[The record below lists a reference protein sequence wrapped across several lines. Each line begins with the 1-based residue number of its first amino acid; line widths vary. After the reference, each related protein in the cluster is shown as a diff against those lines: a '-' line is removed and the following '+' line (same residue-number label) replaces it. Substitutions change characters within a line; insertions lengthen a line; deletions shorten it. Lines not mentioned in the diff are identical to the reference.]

1 MNLCDIKNIKQ
12 IMSVFGI
19 KFHKEFGQNFL
30 TNKMVV
36 EDIADYCCEGK
47 SNTIL
52 EIGPGIGTL
61 TVELA
66 ERYEKVIALEIDK
79 GLIPVLSYTL
89 DTYNNVEVINED
101 VMKTDLDALLAP
113 YFKLFYFRRKYRS
126 W

>member
-12 IMSVFGI
+12 IMSIFGI

-61 TVELA
+61 TTELA
-66 ERYEKVIALEIDK
+66 ECI
-79 GLIPVLSYTL
+79 
-89 DTYNNVEVINED
+89 
-101 VMKTDLDALLAP
+101 
-113 YFKLFYFRRKYRS
+113 KLHGKQSGWWTEGTVNYLFGGYDIVAENAWLFLCMY
-126 W
+126 

>member
-36 EDIADYCCEGK
+36 EDIAEYCCDGK

-66 ERYEKVIALEIDK
+66 ERYENEYGPIRQENTRGGEWKWVST
-79 GLIPVLSYTL
+79 PWPWQL
-89 DTYNNVEVINED
+89 DGNGKE
-101 VMKTDLDALLAP
+101 
-113 YFKLFYFRRKYRS
+113 R
-126 W
+126 